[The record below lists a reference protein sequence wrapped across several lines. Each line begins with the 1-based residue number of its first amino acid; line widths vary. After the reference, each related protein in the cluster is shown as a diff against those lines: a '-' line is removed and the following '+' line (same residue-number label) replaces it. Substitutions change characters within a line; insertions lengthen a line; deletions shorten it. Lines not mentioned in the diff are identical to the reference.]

1 MRKNTNGAG
10 KKKKNYSFS
19 FLNRF
24 MIIQFLLMV
33 ILAFFIAKAIST
45 RSVDNAKQH
54 LSAVTDERAQIVIDH
69 VETTET
75 LLEALQSLQ
84 ALSSS

>member
-1 MRKNTNGAG
+1 
-10 KKKKNYSFS
+10 
-19 FLNRF
+19 
-24 MIIQFLLMV
+24 MIIQLILMV
-33 ILAFFIAKAIST
+33 NLAYFRAKDIST

-69 VETTET
+69 VETAET